1 MKKLTDFGK
10 TVGLRFD
17 YVSLLAVISNSPC
30 KYWSSS
36 QHEWWNNLAFNVF
49 FFFLFFLGDA
59 QFPRLSM
66 GKILLCIYL
75 WSVCE
80 LCTTAAN
87 KLGLTKNTVGNVYA
101 LLRHYCGR
109 DLQDRPVIP
118 FGSHVHVAKCDVS
131 QFKHKSK
138 VRKLRICTI
147 SHRY

>member
-1 MKKLTDFGK
+1 MKKLTDFRK

-80 LCTTAAN
+80 LCTTATN
-87 KLGLTKNTVGNVYA
+87 M
-101 LLRHYCGR
+101 LRV
-109 DLQDRPVIP
+109 D
-118 FGSHVHVAKCDVS
+118 
-131 QFKHKSK
+131 
-138 VRKLRICTI
+138 
-147 SHRY
+147 